1 MEKPVIEFIKVTK
14 KYKLFKNEKR
24 RLLSLFTKK
33 IHGKQKIAVNN
44 VSFSV
49 MKGEA
54 VALIG
59 RNGAGKSTILK
70 MMTGVA
76 FPTSGEIIIHG
87 RISALLELSSG
98 FDTEF
103 SGRENIFLKGQL
115 MGLKTK
121 EIKKIEDEI
130 IDFAELNE
138 YIDQPV
144 RTYSSGM
151 KARLGFAI
159 CTTIEPEILIVDEAL
174 GVGDAG
180 FQEKCRKK
188 INEIVNKDG
197 MTLLFVTHSGAMARQ
212 FCTRGIVLKNGTI
225 VEDTNIDSAIE
236 AYERMLELGH

>member
-33 IHGKQKIAVNN
+33 IHGKQKVAVNS

-54 VALIG
+54 VALLG

-76 FPTSGEIIIHG
+76 FPTSGEIIVHG

-98 FDTEF
+98 FDDEF
-103 SGRENIFLKGQL
+103 TGRENIFLKGQL
-115 MGLKTK
+115 MGLKNK
-121 EIKKIEDEI
+121 EIKEIEDKI
-130 IDFAELNE
+130 TDFAELSE

-159 CTTIEPEILIVDEAL
+159 ATTIEPEILIVDEAL

-180 FQEKCRKK
+180 FQEKCRKR

-197 MTLLFVTHSGAMARQ
+197 MTLLFVTHSGTMAKQ
-212 FCTRGIVLKNGTI
+212 FCTRGIVLKSGTV
-225 VEDTNIDSAIE
+225 VEDTDIDSAIE
-236 AYERMLELGH
+236 IYERMLDLGK